1 VQLGTEPIGQARPAR
16 SRWADADILP
26 ALTRRAADLEAELAA
41 TQIDLEA
48 EQRRLATYAESD
60 PALNEAVADGYRNA
74 DTIVRRALHEADAV
88 LRRAIDE
95 RRMLVN
101 EVGRLRE
108 ERAELEDEIA
118 SLRRGELVAVQ
129 QPTDAEA
136 PASFDLQ
143 TAVMEEMRA
152 LLLEIVRG
160 VRAPAAPLPP
170 VVVQAV
176 VNAEVADAVRDVP
189 VVEQIVDVVE
199 TVTPPTAV
207 RMSDLT
213 PIEPTESVVEHVD
226 ELVRRPPNE
235 PIVDEFIE
243 ELRAPEPTAPIVDE
257 YVEAPRWIETE
268 AATEELE
275 AIAAPPEPAPQIVA
289 EPIPEPLERAPIVRE
304 DIEEFLAADPPAP
317 VEAIEVSPGPAD
329 ATVEEYVDELP
340 RAEAAPWSE
349 TIQPSAAP
357 AEEFEA
363 IVAEYVEAKEVSPS
377 GVIEPTAP
385 EASAPLEAA
394 IDFAITPPPAL
405 PPVPDARIDA
415 LWDAATPTAGPAET
429 TSLPAPEPT
438 SFVEPTAETGSLEIP
453 EAPLVPP
460 FALPPEPP
468 IQFASEPPVEVMP
481 ESPFEFG
488 PEPTPTS
495 ASPFPELK
503 VADEAGLHQIQI
515 VISPIHSF
523 PRLLETEARI
533 RALSTVRSLHLRD
546 FRNGVATFAVAVG
559 EAISPAEFGAVIQML
574 QDLHLRL
581 EGTTQASVE
590 LRAEDEP
597 PAP

>member
-1 VQLGTEPIGQARPAR
+1 MRPPPAMCTSARPPLPREAESTACADTTGRGAPFSASSRSQKTPRKAGFGPVSALTLGGLQDKGTSAENVVQLGTEPIGQARPAR

-160 VRAPAAPLPP
+160 VRAPAVPLPP

-176 VNAEVADAVRDVP
+176 VNAEVADAV
-189 VVEQIVDVVE
+189 
-199 TVTPPTAV
+199 
-207 RMSDLT
+207 
-213 PIEPTESVVEHVD
+213 
-226 ELVRRPPNE
+226 
-235 PIVDEFIE
+235 
-243 ELRAPEPTAPIVDE
+243 
-257 YVEAPRWIETE
+257 
-268 AATEELE
+268 
-275 AIAAPPEPAPQIVA
+275 
-289 EPIPEPLERAPIVRE
+289 
-304 DIEEFLAADPPAP
+304 
-317 VEAIEVSPGPAD
+317 EVSPGPAD

-363 IVAEYVEAKEVSPS
+363 IVAEYVEAKELSPS
-377 GVIEPTAP
+377 GVIELTAP

-460 FALPPEPP
+460 FALPAEPP